1 MKIDSLYKLILAVIA
16 LFVGFCL
23 PEIWDFLKG
32 LLGF

>member
-1 MKIDSLYKLILAVIA
+1 MKIDSTYKLILAIIA
-16 LFVGFCL
+16 LVVGFCL

>member
-16 LFVGFCL
+16 LIAGFCL

>member
-1 MKIDSLYKLILAVIA
+1 MKIDSTYKLILAMIA
-16 LFVGFCL
+16 LVVGFCL

>member
-1 MKIDSLYKLILAVIA
+1 MKIDSFYKLILAFAA
-16 LFVGFCL
+16 LIVGFCL